1 MYIACLK
8 NSEVTLSCA
17 LESGQT
23 PRRWNWK
30 NGLGSSL
37 QGLEGHD
44 YQSLATFSSPRV
56 TQLDCI
62 PPASPAVKSD
72 HVTQCWPT
80 EGSRSDVMCTTS
92 RPGLHPTSSG
102 RDWASIQGFL
112 PGHTLSLLVWM
123 ATPMASLEHTMETT
137 EPPPTSSLVDCVPGS
152 TPPPPTRPHFPRG
165 FS

>member
-1 MYIACLK
+1 MF
-8 NSEVTLSCA
+8 SCA

-44 YQSLATFSSPRV
+44 YQSLATFSFPRV

-112 PGHTLSLLVWM
+112 PGHTLS
-123 ATPMASLEHTMETT
+123 ASLDGNTHGKLGAHHGDNR
-137 EPPPTSSLVDCVPGS
+137 TSTNVILG
-152 TPPPPTRPHFPRG
+152 
-165 FS
+165 